1 MGLEPGSWLE
11 IKHVGTEAW
20 TFKTRGYILRHAGTD
35 QHKAWSGYRPQSG
48 DEMIEIY
55 SDPAVSAANPQY
67 PRVLEV
73 FRTCA
78 VFRPSRQAG
87 MMYPDVSR
95 AYFETIYAVLSGKK
109 PASKA
114 ASDLEGE
121 LRQMLKKI
129 PGNLNA
135 ASGDDSAQR
144 H

>member
-1 MGLEPGSWLE
+1 MLVRFLGSHDE
-11 IKHVGTEAW
+11 QIRRSHNVNEAP
-20 TFKTRGYILRHAGTD
+20 TIL
-35 QHKAWSGYRPQSG
+35 
-48 DEMIEIY
+48 EIY

-73 FRTCA
+73 FRTGA